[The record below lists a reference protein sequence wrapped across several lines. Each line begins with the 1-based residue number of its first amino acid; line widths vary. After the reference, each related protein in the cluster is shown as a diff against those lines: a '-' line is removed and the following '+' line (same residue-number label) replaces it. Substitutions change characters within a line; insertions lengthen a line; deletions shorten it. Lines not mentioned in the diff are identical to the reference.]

1 MEEAPSREHLKTLIF
16 SICEEQEKIRKV
28 IGPPKAFQQ
37 SLAASLEPL
46 KTPIYLLWDT
56 LGYGNFPQNSV
67 QRRWLASFKTS
78 PSDFISECIVQIKSG
93 EIPVDDFSLR
103 RTLIDFYSE
112 LIEQYQT

>member
-1 MEEAPSREHLKTLIF
+1 MEEAPGREQLKTLIV

-46 KTPIYLLWDT
+46 KTPICFLWET

-67 QRRWLASFKTS
+67 QLRWLALFKTS
-78 PSDFISECIVQIKSG
+78 PSDFISECIVQIKNG
-93 EIPVDDFSLR
+93 DIPVDDFTLR
-103 RTLIDFYSE
+103 RTLMDFFSE
-112 LIEQYQT
+112 LAELYNS